1 MYYVADELHTGRQ
14 AGRLPELHGIR
25 LGLGLAPRSHPPPP
39 AAVGRTDGV
48 RSGCGKLSLPLNGP
62 NGPWAAGLF
71 VPKPSSSSSS
81 LVFHATVRPSL
92 DKKQISEKSPPPPPP
107 PPARRSMFAKRLFHK
122 ALQHHHQVSELSRPA
137 RRLPRPLTSDSGCA
151 AGSCWGRARAPNGRA
166 DRASLRGALHGLAT
180 RLRPSPA
187 PPRRR
192 NAVSL
197 CLAS

>member
-1 MYYVADELHTGRQ
+1 MNCIQAGRQ
-14 AGRLPELHGIR
+14 AGC
-25 LGLGLAPRSHPPPP
+25 RSCMEFGSGSGSGSHLDLIHHHQPPS
-39 AAVGRTDGV
+39 DGV

-92 DKKQISEKSPPPPPP
+92 DKKQISEKSPSPPPPPP

-166 DRASLRGALHGLAT
+166 DRASLRGALRGLAT